1 MHALRDLA
9 AHLQRQ
15 QQGYYCGSMS
25 HALKQAYSWC
35 FGVTQGSV
43 LGLHWLGRKLS
54 ERRWLLGG
62 VLNQIG
68 LTLGL
73 VSSKAGRSESCV
85 INTCL
90 VWPSWVAME
99 TDEPVGMK

>member
-1 MHALRDLA
+1 MYVLRDLTA
-9 AHLQRQ
+9 RLQRQ
-15 QQGYYCGSMS
+15 QGYYSGIMS

-68 LTLGL
+68 LTLRL

-85 INTCL
+85 IKTCL
-90 VWPSWVAME
+90 IWPSWVNGAR
-99 TDEPVGMK
+99 